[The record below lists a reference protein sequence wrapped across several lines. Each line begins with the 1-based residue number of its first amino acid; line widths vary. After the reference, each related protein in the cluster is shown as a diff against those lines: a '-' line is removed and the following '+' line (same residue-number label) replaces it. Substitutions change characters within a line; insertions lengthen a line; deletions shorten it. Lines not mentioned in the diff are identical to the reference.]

1 MTDTPTA
8 RPPLTTADIEAH
20 QDAKGSRKYPTRLE
34 DAGLSVGALALHA
47 LEESVDRRRYLRAAG
62 LWTAVDV
69 VQFAFDEARLL
80 PIADHPKPLPP
91 DVPTAEAVAAYGPWW
106 QLGEDVVQVEFGENG
121 IGRFWQVGDAFHD
134 SIDPAGPWLGPVQL
148 RPNPQEKS

>member
-1 MTDTPTA
+1 MLF
-8 RPPLTTADIEAH
+8 RSDIEAH
-20 QDAKGSRKYPTRLE
+20 QDAKGFRKYPARLE

-80 PIADHPKPLPP
+80 PVADHPKPLPP
-91 DVPTAEAVAAYGPWW
+91 DVPTVEAVREFGKYW
-106 QLGEDVVQVEFGENG
+106 QLGNRVVRVRVRVGG
-121 IGRFWQVGDAFHD
+121 SGVCWQSGSALLPV
-134 SIDPAGPWLGPVQL
+134 DPADPRWLGPVQL
-148 RPNPQEKS
+148 RPVPR